1 MQRWLV
7 LFCLIWQITCNAQD
21 TLRVFSWE
29 SALNANRDSVFA
41 IDASQLKWEVIP
53 AELYEFKQLRFL
65 NLSKNKLSELPLA
78 LGELK
83 QLKVLDAT
91 KNKIT
96 SSPIVICQL
105 PNLRKLHLARNK
117 ISSLPACIGF
127 LSELTVLDIWDNPI
141 GELPDEL
148 LKLQKLKAV
157 DMRSIMLSPG
167 FQSKWQDRMPQV
179 TWYFDAPCHCV
190 D

>member
-1 MQRWLV
+1 MLKWLV
-7 LFCLIWQITCNAQD
+7 LFCLIWQTNLFAQD
-21 TLRVFSWE
+21 TLKIYKWE
-29 SALNANRDSVFA
+29 HALTMHPDSVFA
-41 IDASQLKWEVIP
+41 IDASQLKWETIP
-53 AELYEFKQLRFL
+53 TELYEFKQLRFL
-65 NLSKNKLSELPLA
+65 NISKNKLTELPLD
-78 LGELK
+78 LGVFK

-96 SSPIVICQL
+96 NSPIVICQL
-105 PNLRKLHLARNK
+105 PALRKLHLARNH

-127 LSELTVLDIWDNPI
+127 LSELTFLDIWDNPI
-141 GELPDEL
+141 AELPDDL
-148 LKLQKLKAV
+148 LKLQNLKAV

-167 FQSKWQDRMPQV
+167 FQSKWQERMPQV